1 MRSVADD
8 MIAPAVSVGLA
19 TTIQDAS
26 AAMVDAGTQAA
37 VVVDQ
42 GRVCGIVTA
51 ADVARALGDGYDAA
65 ETPVGVIAERDPP
78 LVRPDEPLAEV
89 HQRMRTDG
97 RAVVPVAG
105 SHGEPLGVLVDTEA
119 GP

>member
-8 MIAPAVSVGLA
+8 MIAPPVTVGRA

-26 AAMVDAGTQAA
+26 AAMVDAGSQAA
-37 VVVDQ
+37 LVVDE

-65 ETPVGVIAERDPP
+65 ETPIGAIAEPDPP
-78 LVRPDEPLAEV
+78 LVRADEPLAEV
-89 HQRMRTDG
+89 HQRMRADG
-97 RAVVPVAG
+97 RRVTAVAG

-119 GP
+119 